1 MGWWKVQGTEHI
13 IGDLPL
19 DALGQAASCIVSE
32 YQHAL
37 GRRPTSA
44 EWQALLETVM
54 GAEEAEY
61 RCFSDIIGSIEV
73 AIRPRTEQQ

>member
-1 MGWWKVQGTEHI
+1 MGWWKVQGTEQL

-19 DALGQAASCIVSE
+19 DEIGGAASRVVAE
-32 YQHAL
+32 YERAL

-54 GAEEAEY
+54 GAEEPEY
-61 RCFSDIIGSIEV
+61 RCFSDIVGPVEV
-73 AIRPRTEQQ
+73 IIRSRS